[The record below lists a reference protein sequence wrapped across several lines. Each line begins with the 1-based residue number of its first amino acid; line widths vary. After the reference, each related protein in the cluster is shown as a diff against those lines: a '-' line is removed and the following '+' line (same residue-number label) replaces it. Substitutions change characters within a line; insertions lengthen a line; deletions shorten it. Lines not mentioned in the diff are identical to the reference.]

1 MKINKYIGILLG
13 ILLCVSAC
21 QNESLEDTYKDYS
34 GNGEIRYIGKCT
46 DLLIQPGW
54 KRLIVTWENN
64 IDPIIRKIKVK
75 WAQDGVRDS
84 VLLERGVT
92 EYSIECMNGK
102 ELEDGNYEVSVS
114 GVDMNGNSSIE
125 TTLFARPY
133 TYAHEEVLGFN
144 RLIAKSYV
152 VKNRL
157 ILYFLQWQSNM
168 EKAELSYTKKD
179 GSPGNLEL
187 TKAVVNK
194 LYFLLPDEIDPAK
207 PIILNRRGKLPGC
220 EDVIDFEPY
229 EYSSARIFEADFKQE
244 MRRQY
249 GFDDEIPAEW
259 ADNVETL
266 YLDWPIRS
274 FDDILNLPNL
284 KKLVLGSRR
293 YLIPESSANDKAYRK
308 SNVSE
313 RAASNFA
320 LKVMHELN
328 GLTVERYNEHFQNI
342 TKTDFIEDK
351 GNTNVEPDITP
362 LDLTGLKITMLP
374 EDEEGFSSGLE
385 NLVDGDYTTSW
396 DPMYLS
402 LFTTYEFTL
411 DLNELKKLS
420 GLRLVQKQFSRD
432 FENSVA
438 PEMIIIKVSKD
449 KVHWENATYVEEN
462 PLGRSNGEINY
473 VPFSKE
479 VKESEYRYVR
489 LTISAGSYT
498 KFYYSGIAEIGL
510 Y

>member
-64 IDPIIRKIKVK
+64 IDPIIKHVKVK
-75 WAQDGVRDS
+75 WVRDGVKDS

-92 EYSIECMNGK
+92 EYNIESMNGK

-244 MRRQY
+244 MKRQY

-266 YLDWPIRS
+266 YLDWSIRS

-293 YLIPESSANDKAYRK
+293 YLLPESV
-308 SNVSE
+308 SNIKYGQSTVGE
-313 RAASNFA
+313 RAASDFA
-320 LKVMHELN
+320 LEILHELN
-328 GLTVERYNEHFQNI
+328 GLTVERYNKHFRTL
-342 TKTDFIEDK
+342 TKKDFIEDK
-351 GNTNVEPDITP
+351 ENTNVEPEVTF
-362 LDLTGLKITMLP
+362 LDLTDLTFTLLP
-374 EDEEGFSSGLE
+374 EDKEGFSSGLE
-385 NLVDGDYTTSW
+385 NLTDGNYKTSW
-396 DPMYLS
+396 DPLYLS
-402 LFTTYEFTL
+402 MFTTYELTL
-411 DLNELKKLS
+411 DLKELKTLN
-420 GLRLVQKQFSRD
+420 GLRLVQKQFSRTG
-432 FENSVA
+432 ENSVA
-438 PEMIIIKVSKD
+438 PEVVIIKVSKN

-473 VPFSKE
+473 VPFSEK
-479 VKESEYRYVR
+479 VKNSEYRYMK
-489 LTISAGSYT
+489 LTINAGSYGG
-498 KFYYSGIAEIGL
+498 FYYSGIAEIGL